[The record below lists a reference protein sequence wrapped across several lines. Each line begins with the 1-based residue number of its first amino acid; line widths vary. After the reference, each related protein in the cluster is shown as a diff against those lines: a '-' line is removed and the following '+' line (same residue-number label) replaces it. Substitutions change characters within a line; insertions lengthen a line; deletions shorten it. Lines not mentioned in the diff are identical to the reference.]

1 MREFLQGNPA
11 VEHPVVPDELY
22 LIAAATGNIF
32 FFIFRLRFVIY
43 IYGAKIK
50 NKERNTKFF
59 EYTL

>member
-1 MREFLQGNPA
+1 LQQITKTRQSPFRWVFGAEFGSGFGG
-11 VEHPVVPDELY
+11 
-22 LIAAATGNIF
+22 TGNIF

-50 NKERNTKFF
+50 KKERNTKFF